1 MSDNQDDLDKPKQQ
15 KGFALPE
22 NRKNISRG
30 RKKGSKNKIPSDKEF
45 RDVIL
50 KADVEAFETMLS
62 IMRNTGSKEENR
74 MKIAFKIM
82 DTSINLRVNGELL
95 EVSKKDK
102 DGNEESYTVEDK
114 KTGTNGVVVS
124 FKKDT

>member
-102 DGNEESYTVEDK
+102 DGNETEYTTDGK
-114 KTGTNGVVVS
+114 NVVPITKSLKV
-124 FKKDT
+124 